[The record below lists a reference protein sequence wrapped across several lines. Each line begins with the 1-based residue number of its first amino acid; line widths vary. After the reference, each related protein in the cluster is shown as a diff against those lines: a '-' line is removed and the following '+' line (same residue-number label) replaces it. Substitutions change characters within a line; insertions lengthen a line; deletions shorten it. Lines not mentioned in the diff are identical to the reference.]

1 MPSEKVL
8 NEKKLVVADL
18 TEKLKKAKAAVL
30 VDYLGLTVEQDT
42 ALRIEFRKENV
53 DYLVAKNTMLSFAVD
68 NAGLSDLKP
77 YLKGPTAIAISYD
90 DLVAPARVVAANAKK
105 YEVMGIKIGILEGEI
120 IDVDQ
125 VKALADLPT
134 KDVLISIVLGTMNAP
149 IRGLAT
155 VLNGTIRA
163 LAIALNAVAEQK
175 AS

>member
-1 MPSEKVL
+1 MPSDKVL
-8 NEKKLVVADL
+8 AEKKQIVSDL
-18 TEKLKKAKAAVL
+18 TDKLKKAKSAVL

-42 ALRIEFRKENV
+42 ALRIEFSKAGV
-53 DYLVAKNTMLSFAVD
+53 DYTVVKNTMMSFAAD
-68 NAGLSDLKP
+68 NVGLSDLKAH
-77 YLKGPTAIAISYD
+77 LKGPTAIAISYD

-105 YEVMGIKIGILEGEI
+105 YDVMEIKIGILEGEI
-120 IDVDQ
+120 IDVAQ
-125 VKALADLPT
+125 VRALADLPS

-163 LAIALNAVAEQK
+163 LATALNAVAEQK